1 MRREPWFAV
10 GLLLAAIAEV
20 QWAATFY
27 GAQNVHATLLFGAA
41 CGLLL
46 AAAGVLLNQGPW
58 TWQVGFAAAAA
69 AHVAYLG
76 LTYGYDLVL
85 VLAALAAAAG
95 LTVAAVG
102 AWRTGKGEWVRAGL
116 FAAALGGALW
126 VIADTLSGDMSYMVG
141 NVFAMFGWGIAAAFV
156 PEKLA

>member
-27 GAQNVHATLLFGAA
+27 GDENVHAVLLFAAA

-46 AAAGVLLNQGPW
+46 AAAGVLFGQGAW
-58 TWQVGFAAAAA
+58 TWQAGLAVAAA
-69 AHVAYLG
+69 AHVGYLG
-76 LTYGYDLVL
+76 LTYAWDWLL
-85 VLAALAAAAG
+85 VLAAFAAAGGLTLAAA
-95 LTVAAVG
+95 G
-102 AWRTGKGEWVRAGL
+102 AWLKGRGSMVRSGL

-126 VIADTLSGDMSYMVG
+126 TIADTLSGDMSYMVG